1 MNTETKLPAA
11 TTEASAVTHTTWH
24 VELEDLAFSVAERVG
39 AGENGAQWRAKLDR
53 AQSAHSRGDSV
64 EAWLAQEDAL
74 GSARFL
80 Y

>member
-1 MNTETKLPAA
+1 MNTEAKVPAA
-11 TTEASAVTHTTWH
+11 TTEASAAAPTSWR

-39 AGENGAQWRAKLDR
+39 PGENGTHWRAKLDR
-53 AQSAHSRGDSV
+53 AQAAHTRGDSV
-64 EAWLAQEDAL
+64 EAWLAHEDAL

>member
-1 MNTETKLPAA
+1 MNTETKVPAA
-11 TTEASAVTHTTWH
+11 TTQASEVAATSWR

-39 AGENGAQWRAKLDR
+39 PGENGDHWRAKQAR
-53 AQSAHSRGDSV
+53 AQAAHDRGDSV
-64 EAWLAQEDAL
+64 ETWLAHEEVL